1 MLKKIL
7 ILNGPNLNMLGRR
20 ENDIYGI
27 DTLDDIK
34 LMCEQEAKNNGQTIV
49 FRQTNIEGELV
60 SWIQEALGEFD
71 AIIINPA
78 AYTHSSIAIHDAIKA
93 VELPLIEVHLSN
105 IYKREEFRQKSY
117 ISTVALGVICG
128 LGKTGYKLALNAL
141 AEHDK

>member
-1 MLKKIL
+1 
-7 ILNGPNLNMLGRR
+7 MLGRR